1 MKQVKAFTLIELLVV
16 IAIIGILLAVLVPAL
31 QVAKAI
37 ATGIICMA
45 NQSALNKTWYLYQED
60 NEAKLVGLSN
70 YYSGTRCTPYRWVE
84 RPLYKDTDKVEKGAA
99 VPSDPELNL
108 EFQLNGIRAGKLYAY
123 TGSEKVYHCPND
135 KYWKTLSNGPW
146 ISYAGSGCMNS
157 EDFVTRNGL
166 YGDIL
171 TYRQVAIPSGQTKSL
186 YVVTKFNEIKS
197 PANRFTFVEEDYA
210 NPQGKHQLYYAGG
223 FVLMNGGNYWTWWDW
238 PAWYHNG
245 RSTLGFADGH
255 AEKHDWKDKRTLD
268 IMRNGS
274 GSNNQPD
281 NEDIDYA
288 NKGYVPAG
296 W

>member
-1 MKQVKAFTLIELLVV
+1 MRQAKAFTLIELLVV

-31 QVAKAI
+31 QVAKAV
-37 ATGIICMA
+37 ATGVVCSA
-45 NQSALNKTWYLYQED
+45 NLSALNKTWYLYQEEND
-60 NEAKLVGLSN
+60 TKLVGLSN

-84 RPLYKDTDKVEKGAA
+84 RPLFKDTDK
-99 VPSDPELNL
+99 PELNPAMPSDAQLNL
-108 EFQLNGIRAGKLYAY
+108 EYQLNGIRAGRLYAY
-123 TGSEKVYHCPND
+123 TGTEKVYHCPND
-135 KYWKTLSNGPW
+135 KYWKTKKEGPW

-157 EDFVTRNGL
+157 EDFLTRDGL
-166 YGDIL
+166 YGNIL

-186 YVVTKFNEIKS
+186 YVVTKFNEIKA

-210 NPQGKHQLYYAGG
+210 NPVGKNQLYYAGG
-223 FVLMNGGNYWTWWDW
+223 YVMMSSGYWSWWDW

-255 AEKHDWKDKRTLD
+255 AEKHDWKDRRTLE
-268 IMRNGS
+268 IMRYGTGGS
-274 GSNNQPD
+274 VQDN
-281 NEDIDYA
+281 NEDIDYC